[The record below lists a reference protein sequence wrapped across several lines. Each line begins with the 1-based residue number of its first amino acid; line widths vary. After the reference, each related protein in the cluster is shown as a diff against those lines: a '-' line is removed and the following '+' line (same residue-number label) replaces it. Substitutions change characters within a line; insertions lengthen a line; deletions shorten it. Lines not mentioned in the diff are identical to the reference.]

1 MNEKAN
7 VSKELNAKH
16 RKVSSLVSSL
26 SVLMLCSF
34 FVVGYW
40 KPFLNYQ
47 RIGSALTAKASRGP
61 RWASVNL
68 GIFICMQCSGIHR
81 SLGVHISKVRSATLD
96 TWLPEQI
103 AFIQSMGNERSN
115 NHWEAELPPNYVRV
129 GIENFIRAKYEEK
142 RWVPRDGKVKPP
154 SRVSRERS
162 PVYRP
167 EPISGGHGR
176 MNGTYHGSE
185 ERRITRPPND
195 SSPASR
201 SSTPV
206 PIKASTPLPVKA
218 STPMPVKAS
227 QPVDTFLLPLAFFT
241 HATIHFPS
249 PFHYHFTLHTN
260 KLTDCKQ
267 VARDTKLK
275 EPVQKSEPAAPKAD
289 LGKKEESATKVVTPP
304 KVDYATELFNLLCM
318 DDSRGGNST
327 APARDIGWTD
337 LKESLLAAAEAKSTP
352 ERSGTSNFIQSTT
365 QPNLTSPPLEKPLQD
380 SNNDLMN
387 LSNKITSEVSVSK
400 VFFHLIEWNM
410 ESGIMASLLHS
421 TQSSMV
427 SPFSIHQQQLAM
439 LSQQQQFHVTVAARS
454 DGGSQTITANA
465 HRPSSNGIH
474 LPAQSWGSYGY
485 QAPGMVMPSTDP
497 QPYFQT
503 GSSQQTYSAGNSIN
517 FPISSIYRPGSVAP
531 INGMTNANPTMPPP
545 AFPAAPTQPAG
556 YFDLSSLA
564 QGMYTKR

>member
-16 RKVSSLVSSL
+16 RKILESLLKLPENRECADCKS
-26 SVLMLCSF
+26 
-34 FVVGYW
+34 
-40 KPFLNYQ
+40 K
-47 RIGSALTAKASRGP
+47 GP

-154 SRVSRERS
+154 SRVSTERT
-162 PVYRP
+162 PIYRP

-176 MNGTYHGSE
+176 MNGTNHGSE
-185 ERRITRPPND
+185 DRRITRPPITND

-206 PIKASTPLPVKA
+206 PVKASTPLPVKA

-227 QPVDTFLLPLAFFT
+227 QL
-241 HATIHFPS
+241 
-249 PFHYHFTLHTN
+249 
-260 KLTDCKQ
+260 
-267 VARDTKLK
+267 VAPDTKPK

-289 LGKKEESATKVVTPP
+289 LEKKKESATKVVTPP

-318 DDSRGGNST
+318 DDSSGGNST
-327 APARDIGWTD
+327 APARDIGWTG
-337 LKESLLAAAEAKSTP
+337 LKSAEAKSTP

-387 LSNKITSEVSVSK
+387 LSNK
-400 VFFHLIEWNM
+400 
-410 ESGIMASLLHS
+410 
-421 TQSSMV
+421 SSMV

-439 LSQQQQFHVTVAARS
+439 LSQQQQFRVTVAARS

-517 FPISSIYRPGSVAP
+517 FPISRPGSVAP